1 LFFFIFH
8 PFCQEEEKVHEP
20 KKMYAYKSVPE
31 VHHNVECF
39 ECGPLLIQVPTN
51 EHGFAGSEF

>member
-1 LFFFIFH
+1 
-8 PFCQEEEKVHEP
+8 VHEP